1 MNPRAPMRDMTG
13 GGRRKG
19 GRGGG
24 ARMDAQTR
32 LLEPFLLKQS
42 GLHWTLLTSTD
53 GAELSDV
60 RILET
65 KRKERV
71 DIQPFNRAAE

>member
-1 MNPRAPMRDMTG
+1 
-13 GGRRKG
+13 
-19 GRGGG
+19 
-24 ARMDAQTR
+24 MDAQTR

-60 RILET
+60 RILSSDT
-65 KRKERV
+65 V
-71 DIQPFNRAAE
+71 HRAAG